1 MRAVGLLGAIDI
13 GEVKQS
19 KIWSRVNGV
28 QRPRVVQQSS
38 NDEKIETSSSSEE
51 EEESAYS
58 TRVVYELVRVVSLSY
73 PLCHNT
79 HTHISTLKHQHS
91 QVRILSMPSKS
102 LHHEK
107 AVKACIRLMRLAGG
121 SSINRLLPVVVPGL
135 LKILESQSEPKHRV
149 EWEARVGQDFLSGF
163 VCGILH
169 GSCSTLSLR
178 ERFYQ

>member
-58 TRVVYELVRVVSLSY
+58 TRVVYELVRVVSLSIHCVTRNKTY
-73 PLCHNT
+73 QHSNINT
-79 HTHISTLKHQHS
+79 H
-91 QVRILSMPSKS
+91 RY
-102 LHHEK
+102 E
-107 AVKACIRLMRLAGG
+107 
-121 SSINRLLPVVVPGL
+121 
-135 LKILESQSEPKHRV
+135 
-149 EWEARVGQDFLSGF
+149 F
-163 VCGILH
+163 
-169 GSCSTLSLR
+169 
-178 ERFYQ
+178 

>member
-58 TRVVYELVRVVSLSY
+58 TRVVYELVRVASLFIHCVTRTLY
-73 PLCHNT
+73 PLCH
-79 HTHISTLKHQHS
+79 K
-91 QVRILSMPSKS
+91 K
-102 LHHEK
+102 
-107 AVKACIRLMRLAGG
+107 
-121 SSINRLLPVVVPGL
+121 
-135 LKILESQSEPKHRV
+135 
-149 EWEARVGQDFLSGF
+149 
-163 VCGILH
+163 
-169 GSCSTLSLR
+169 
-178 ERFYQ
+178 